1 MSENP
6 LYYSGNQKS
15 KTSNLKPVLSSA
27 LASLEVQL
35 DEELARYRRT
45 RIGHRT
51 PIQKSL
57 GSLIAAKPQSQS
69 AMTIASSK
77 NQQSLTPEQAAAY
90 IREQQAS
97 SSTPAEIK
105 TPPPPP
111 APETFGAVTSNQ
123 ETKDSNPQISY
134 SLASNQNLGV
144 PFPENINTQE
154 HTASTSNQSSIVKA
168 GLGENKPPL
177 NVSPPKNE
185 NTKQPDDYLESSEA
199 LLRSLQEEE
208 SPSQTKKP
216 KNNND
221 SLLSPLS
228 IGSML
233 LLLVS
238 SITFGYI
245 IFNLD
250 DLPSL
255 TFGGLFKRN
264 QQVGSIENTENV
276 SDVKSGEQKLT
287 PIPKNPN
294 LASDALPG
302 INSIDDVVGA
312 TPKAKPTPVAKP
324 PATVANPAPAERTT
338 TAGQVSP
345 TNPAPVERRTTAEQ
359 VPTVENTPAPA
370 QPVSETASAPAPQN
384 LDEIEPSNGGFYNV
398 IVDNTG
404 NTLAD
409 VRKVIPDAYL
419 SPEGKYVYLGAFKS
433 KDRLKKHL
441 ELLKEK
447 GITARVEEP
456 ES

>member
-15 KTSNLKPVLSSA
+15 KTSNLKPPLSAA
-27 LASLEVQL
+27 LASLEVHL

-45 RIGHRT
+45 RIAHRT
-51 PIQKSL
+51 PGQKSL
-57 GSLIAAKPQSQS
+57 GSLIAGKPQTQS

-97 SSTPAEIK
+97 TTTPEVK
-105 TPPPPP
+105 TPPPPPP
-111 APETFGAVTSNQ
+111 APETFSGVTSNK
-123 ETKDSNPQISY
+123 ETEDTNSEISY
-134 SLASNQNLGV
+134 SLSSNQKQGV
-144 PFPENINTQE
+144 AFPESINTSL
-154 HTASTSNQSSIVKA
+154 HTASTSSQSSIVKA
-168 GLGENKPPL
+168 SVGENKPPE
-177 NVSPPKNE
+177 NISPPKNE

-208 SPSQTKKP
+208 SVPQTKKP

-250 DLPSL
+250 NLPSL

-264 QQVGSIENTENV
+264 QAISSENTENV

-302 INSIDDVVGA
+302 INSIDDVAGA
-312 TPKAKPTPVAKP
+312 TPKAKPTPIVKPTPIARP
-324 PATVANPAPAERTT
+324 PAAVTR
-338 TAGQVSP
+338 
-345 TNPAPVERRTTAEQ
+345 PAPVERATTEQ
-359 VPTVENTPAPA
+359 PSPTVANTPTPA
-370 QPVSETASAPAPQN
+370 QPVAETEAVTTPQN
-384 LDEIEPSNGGFYNV
+384 LDEIQPSNGGFYNV
-398 IVDNTG
+398 IVDNAD
-404 NTLAD
+404 NTLAE
-409 VRKVIPDAYL
+409 VKKVIPDAYL

>member
-15 KTSNLKPVLSSA
+15 KTSNLKPVLSAA

-45 RIGHRT
+45 RIAHRT
-51 PIQKSL
+51 PDQKSL
-57 GSLIAAKPQSQS
+57 GSLIAAKPQAQS

-97 SSTPAEIK
+97 NATPPEVK

-111 APETFGAVTSNQ
+111 PAPDTFLGVTSNQ
-123 ETKDSNPQISY
+123 ETKDANSEVSY
-134 SLASNQNLGV
+134 SLSSNQKQGV
-144 PFPENINTQE
+144 PFPESINTPE
-154 HTASTSNQSSIVKA
+154 HTAPTSNQSSIVKA
-168 GLGENKPPL
+168 DIGENTPPE
-177 NVSPPKNE
+177 NVSLPKND

-208 SPSQTKKP
+208 SPPQTKKP
-216 KNNND
+216 KSNND

-264 QQVGSIENTENV
+264 QQVSSNENTENV
-276 SDVKSGEQKLT
+276 SDVNSGEQKLT
-287 PIPKNPN
+287 PITKNPN

-302 INSIDDVVGA
+302 INSIDDVAGA
-312 TPKAKPTPVAKP
+312 TPKAKPTPIAKP
-324 PATVANPAPAERTT
+324 PATAA
-338 TAGQVSP
+338 
-345 TNPAPVERRTTAEQ
+345 NPAPVERTTTAEQ
-359 VPTVENTPAPA
+359 VSPTAENTPTPA
-370 QPVSETASAPAPQN
+370 QPVSETATAATPQN

-404 NTLAD
+404 NTLAS
-409 VRKVIPDAYL
+409 VKKVIPDAYL

-456 ES
+456 DS

>member
-6 LYYSGNQKS
+6 LYYSGLQTS
-15 KTSNLKPVLSSA
+15 KTSNLKPALSAA

-45 RIGHRT
+45 RIARRT

-57 GSLIAAKPQSQS
+57 GNLIAAKLPTQDAITAAS
-69 AMTIASSK
+69 AKS
-77 NQQSLTPEQAAAY
+77 QQSLTGEEAAAY
-90 IREQQAS
+90 IRQQQAS
-97 SSTPAEIK
+97 ISENEIK

-111 APETFGAVTSNQ
+111 PAPANKTFPEVTSNK
-123 ETKDSNPQISY
+123 ETTSEIPLPDIPFREGQ
-134 SLASNQNLGV
+134 V
-144 PFPENINTQE
+144 PFPSTTTNAQE
-154 HTASTSNQSSIVKA
+154 QIPFPETTTNAQNQSSLVKA
-168 GLGENKPPL
+168 DINRDTPPENIPLPPD
-177 NVSPPKNE
+177 
-185 NTKQPDDYLESSEA
+185 NTKSQPDDYLESSEA

-208 SPSQTKKP
+208 QQPQTKKP
-216 KNNND
+216 KNND

-250 DLPSL
+250 NLSSL
-255 TFGGLFKRN
+255 SFAGLFKRER
-264 QQVGSIENTENV
+264 VITGSENTETV
-276 SDVKSGEQKLT
+276 SDVNAEEQKLA
-287 PIPKNPN
+287 PPVSRNPN
-294 LASDALPG
+294 LANDALPN

-312 TPKAKPTPVAKP
+312 TPKGKPTQVAKP
-324 PATVANPAPAERTT
+324 SPVTT
-338 TAGQVSP
+338 TA
-345 TNPAPVERRTTAEQ
+345 PVEQISPPVA
-359 VPTVENTPAPA
+359 NTPAS
-370 QPVSETASAPAPQN
+370 QSPVSETETATTPQN
-384 LDEIEPSNGGFYNV
+384 LDEIKPSNGGFYNV

-404 NTLAD
+404 NTLAE
-409 VRKVIPDAYL
+409 VKKVIPDAYL

-433 KDRLKKHL
+433 KTRLKNHL

-456 ES
+456 DS

>member
-15 KTSNLKPVLSSA
+15 KTSNLKPALSAA

-45 RIGHRT
+45 RIAHRT

-57 GSLIAAKPQSQS
+57 GSLIAAKSPVQN
-69 AMTIASSK
+69 TIAAASS
-77 NQQSLTPEQAAAY
+77 NSQQSLTGEEAAAY
-90 IREQQAS
+90 IRQQQAS
-97 SSTPAEIK
+97 ISENEIK

-111 APETFGAVTSNQ
+111 PVLENFPKVTSN
-123 ETKDSNPQISY
+123 
-134 SLASNQNLGV
+134 SNQDPEIPLPEIPSNQGQV
-144 PFPENINTQE
+144 PFPSATTNAQNHAE
-154 HTASTSNQSSIVKA
+154 SLPNQSSIVKA
-168 GLGENKPPL
+168 DINRSTPPENISL
-177 NVSPPKNE
+177 PKDDA
-185 NTKQPDDYLESSEA
+185 TKQPDDYLESSEA
-199 LLRSLQEEE
+199 LLRSLQEEQQ
-208 SPSQTKKP
+208 PQTKKP
-216 KNNND
+216 KSNND

-255 TFGGLFKRN
+255 SFGGLFKRN
-264 QQVGSIENTENV
+264 QQISSSENTETV
-276 SDVKSGEQKLT
+276 SDVNTEGQKLA
-287 PIPKNPN
+287 PPVSRNPN
-294 LASDALPG
+294 LASDALPN
-302 INSIDDVVGA
+302 INSIDDVAGA
-312 TPKAKPTPVAKP
+312 TPKAKSTPVTP
-324 PATVANPAPAERTT
+324 SPVTPTAPVERTT
-338 TAGQVSP
+338 TEQISP
-345 TNPAPVERRTTAEQ
+345 TVA
-359 VPTVENTPAPA
+359 NTPAPA
-370 QPVSETASAPAPQN
+370 KPVSETQTATAPQN
-384 LDEIEPSNGGFYNV
+384 LDDIEPTNGGFYNV

-404 NTLAD
+404 NTLAE
-409 VRKVIPDAYL
+409 VKKVIPDAYL

-433 KDRLKKHL
+433 KERLKNHL

-456 ES
+456 DN

>member
-1 MSENP
+1 MNENP

-15 KTSNLKPVLSSA
+15 KTSNLKPALSAA

-45 RIGHRT
+45 RIAHRT

-57 GSLIAAKPQSQS
+57 GSLIAAKSPIQNTITAPSSQS
-69 AMTIASSK
+69 P
-77 NQQSLTPEQAAAY
+77 QSLTGEQAAAY
-90 IREQQAS
+90 IRQQQTS
-97 SSTPAEIK
+97 ISGNEIK

-111 APETFGAVTSNQ
+111 PAPETVPKVTFN
-123 ETKDSNPQISY
+123 KDSEIPLPQIPQIP
-134 SLASNQNLGV
+134 SNEGQV
-144 PFPENINTQE
+144 PFPSATTNAQNQTES
-154 HTASTSNQSSIVKA
+154 APNQSSIVKA
-168 GLGENKPPL
+168 DINRNIPPENI
-177 NVSPPKNE
+177 SPPPDD
-185 NTKQPDDYLESSEA
+185 TKSQPDDYLESSEA
-199 LLRSLQEEE
+199 LLRSLQEEQQ
-208 SPSQTKKP
+208 PQTKKP
-216 KNNND
+216 KNNSD

-264 QQVGSIENTENV
+264 QQISSGENTETV
-276 SDVKSGEQKLT
+276 SDVNPEDSKLA
-287 PIPKNPN
+287 PPVSRNPN
-294 LASDALPG
+294 LASDELPN
-302 INSIDDVVGA
+302 INGLDDVAGA
-312 TPKAKPTPVAKP
+312 TPKAKPTTVSTPKQVTRSAPV
-324 PATVANPAPAERTT
+324 ERTT
-338 TAGQVSP
+338 TQQISP
-345 TNPAPVERRTTAEQ
+345 TV
-359 VPTVENTPAPA
+359 VNTPAPA
-370 QPVSETASAPAPQN
+370 QPVSETETATTPQN
-384 LDEIEPSNGGFYNV
+384 LDEIEPSNNGFYNV

-404 NTLAD
+404 NTLAEIK
-409 VRKVIPDAYL
+409 KVIPDAYL

-433 KDRLKKHL
+433 KERLKNHL

-456 ES
+456 DS

>member
-15 KTSNLKPVLSSA
+15 KTSNLKPPLSAA
-27 LASLEVQL
+27 LASLEVHL

-45 RIGHRT
+45 RIAHRT
-51 PIQKSL
+51 PGQKSL
-57 GSLIAAKPQSQS
+57 GSLIAGKPQAQS
-69 AMTIASSK
+69 AMTIAPSK
-77 NQQSLTPEQAAAY
+77 NQRSLTPEQAAAY

-97 SSTPAEIK
+97 SPTPAEIK

-111 APETFGAVTSNQ
+111 PAPETFPGVTSNQ
-123 ETKDSNPQISY
+123 EMKDADSEISY
-134 SLASNQNLGV
+134 SLAANQNQSV
-144 PFPENINTQE
+144 PFPESINTQE
-154 HTASTSNQSSIVKA
+154 HTASTSSQSSIVKA
-168 GLGENKPPL
+168 GLGENIPPE
-177 NVSPPKNE
+177 NVSPPKND

-208 SPSQTKKP
+208 SPPQAKKP

-250 DLPSL
+250 NLPSL
-255 TFGGLFKRN
+255 TFGGLFKRI
-264 QQVGSIENTENV
+264 QAISSEITENV
-276 SDVKSGEQKLT
+276 SDVNSSEQKLT

-302 INSIDDVVGA
+302 INSIDDVAGA
-312 TPKAKPTPVAKP
+312 TPKAKPTPVVKPTPIARP
-324 PATVANPAPAERTT
+324 PATVANPAPAERATT
-338 TAGQVSP
+338 EQPSP
-345 TNPAPVERRTTAEQ
+345 TVA
-359 VPTVENTPAPA
+359 NTPTPA
-370 QPVSETASAPAPQN
+370 QPVSETEAVTTPQN
-384 LDEIEPSNGGFYNV
+384 LDEIQPSNGGFYNV
-398 IVDNTG
+398 IVDNAD
-404 NTLAD
+404 NTLAE
-409 VRKVIPDAYL
+409 VKKVIPDAYL

>member
-6 LYYSGNQKS
+6 LYYSGNQTS
-15 KTSNLKPVLSSA
+15 KPSNLKPALSAA

-35 DEELARYRRT
+35 DEELVRYRRT
-45 RIGHRT
+45 RIAHRT

-57 GSLIAAKPQSQS
+57 GGLIAAKPQNQS
-69 AMTIASSK
+69 AITVASSK

-90 IREQQAS
+90 IRQQQAS
-97 SSTPAEIK
+97 SSTPEVK

-111 APETFGAVTSNQ
+111 PVPETFSGVSSNK
-123 ETKDSNPQISY
+123 ETKDTNSDISY
-134 SLASNQNLGV
+134 SIPSNQVNQEQGV
-144 PFPENINTQE
+144 PFPESTNAQNQ
-154 HTASTSNQSSIVKA
+154 TASASNQSSIVKA
-168 GLGENKPPL
+168 GISENTPHENIPL
-177 NVSPPKNE
+177 PKND

-208 SPSQTKKP
+208 TPPQTKKP
-216 KNNND
+216 KKNND

-255 TFGGLFKRN
+255 SFGGLFKRN
-264 QQVGSIENTENV
+264 QEVSRSENNVNV
-276 SDVKSGEQKLT
+276 SDTKSGEEQKLT

-302 INSIDDVVGA
+302 INSIDDVAGA
-312 TPKAKPTPVAKP
+312 TPKAKPTPIAKP
-324 PATVANPAPAERTT
+324 P
-338 TAGQVSP
+338 SP
-345 TNPAPVERRTTAEQ
+345 VTSPAPVERATTAEQ
-359 VPTVENTPAPA
+359 PSPTVANTPTPA
-370 QPVSETASAPAPQN
+370 QPVSETEAVTTPQN
-384 LDEIEPSNGGFYNV
+384 LDEIEPNNGGFYNV

-404 NTLAD
+404 NNLAD
-409 VRKVIPDAYL
+409 VKKVIPDAYL

-456 ES
+456 EN